1 MRAQITQ
8 AILAPALCMGLAS
21 TSLGVAA
28 QGSAKP
34 LPRDEL
40 QALAAAWSVL
50 NDSLVYKADG
60 KALIVGAIRGMLR
73 SADPESGEYYTVE
86 EFAEFKAGLDRSRVA
101 SGLEVRHLDGRY
113 LLTPVDGGP
122 ASAAGV
128 RFEDQLLA
136 VDGVRVRG
144 LTLNQVVR
152 ALSGSAGSR
161 VALTVL
167 RETDLK
173 VHEITVERQAFRA
186 PGPSVARA
194 PGGWVVLRV
203 SRFLDSTLQ
212 ETVHALQR
220 AWSEQP
226 YRAVVLD
233 LRGCPGGLLDT
244 SIGVASIFLPGGEVV
259 AHSHGAPAESNMTYR
274 ASRAFYLRRGGA
286 DPIEALDPAIRR
298 LPLAVLVDGA
308 TASGAEIVAAAL
320 QEHRRAPV
328 VGQRTFGR
336 ASIQTVTPLQLGG
349 IKYTSAYWTSPGGRR
364 LHGNGITPD
373 TLLDNPW
380 DDALVADALTRAL
393 R

>member
-1 MRAQITQ
+1 MLTLISRVA
-8 AILAPALCMGLAS
+8 LVPALCAALAAAS
-21 TSLGVAA
+21 PSAAA
-28 QGSAKP
+28 QGSLRTLP
-34 LPRDEL
+34 LDEL
-40 QALAAAWSVL
+40 QVLASAWSVL

-60 KALIVGAIRGMLR
+60 KTLLVGAIRGMLR
-73 SADPESGEYYTVE
+73 SADPESGEYFTPE
-86 EFAEFKAGLDRSRVA
+86 EFAEFRSGIDRSRVA
-101 SGLEVRHLDGRY
+101 AGLEVRHLDGRY
-113 LLTPVDGGP
+113 LLTPVDRGP

-152 ALSGSAGSR
+152 ALSGPAGSR

-173 VHEITVERQAFRA
+173 VHEITVERQAFQP
-186 PGPSVARA
+186 PGPTLVRS

-203 SRFLDSTLQ
+203 SRFQDTTLQ
-212 ETVHALQR
+212 ESVHALQR

-226 YRAVVLD
+226 FRAVVLD
-233 LRGCPGGLLDT
+233 LRGCPGGLLDA
-244 SIGVASIFLPGGEVV
+244 SIGMASIFLPAEEVV
-259 AHSHGAPAESNMTYR
+259 AHTHGVAAQSNMTYR
-274 ASRAFYLRRGGA
+274 AAREFYLRRGA
-286 DPIEALDPAIRR
+286 DPIAALDPAIRR
-298 LPLAVLVDGA
+298 LPLVVLVDGA

-328 VGQRTFGR
+328 IGQRTFGR
-336 ASIQTVTPLQLGG
+336 ASIQTVTPLQMGG
-349 IKYTSAYWTSPGGRR
+349 IKYTSAYWSSPGGRR

-380 DDALVADALTRAL
+380 DEAVVADALTRAL

>member
-8 AILAPALCMGLAS
+8 TLLAPALCMGLAS
-21 TSLGVAA
+21 ASLGVAA
-28 QGSAKP
+28 QGSATP

-50 NDSLVYKADG
+50 NDSLVYKADS
-60 KALIVGAIRGMLR
+60 KTLIVGAIRGMLR
-73 SADPESGEYYTVE
+73 SADPESGEYYTPE
-86 EFAEFKAGLDRSRVA
+86 EFAEFKAGPDRSRVA
-101 SGLEVRHLDGRY
+101 AGVEVRHLDGRY

-152 ALSGSAGSR
+152 ALSGPAGSR

-173 VHEITVERQAFRA
+173 ALEITVERQALQP
-186 PGPSVARA
+186 PGPTVVRA
-194 PGGWVVLRV
+194 AGGWVVLRA
-203 SRFLDSTLQ
+203 SRFLETTLQ
-212 ETVHALQR
+212 ESVHALQR

-233 LRGCPGGLLDT
+233 LRGCPGGLLDA
-244 SIGVASIFLPGGEVV
+244 SIGMASIFLSEEKVV
-259 AHSHGAPAESNMTYR
+259 ARSHGVAPRSNMTYH
-274 ASRAFYLRRGGA
+274 ASSSFYVRRGA
-286 DPIEALDPAIRR
+286 DPIAALDPAIRR
-298 LPLAVLVDGA
+298 LPLVVLVDGA

-328 VGQRTFGR
+328 IGQRTFGR

-364 LHGNGITPD
+364 LHGSGITPD

-380 DDALVADALTRAL
+380 DEALVADALTRAL